1 LLGLGDSLSAA
12 RAVDIVSSDP
22 AFPVGR
28 FFRGAYAARQ
38 QNWGEVERQLGALK
52 AGASGAAEV
61 GDEEGRRANAGHA
74 WALGVYAA
82 VHRGDLDGALRRY
95 EDYRP
100 LAVTI
105 VREIVAYDLGRLAFG
120 RGEFELARDLFT
132 GLTYSRYS
140 LVSLS
145 ELRLA
150 ETLEALGEWDE
161 ARHHYARFLRWFEHP
176 DANLEPLRDRAQG
189 ALARLTQEP
198 RS

>member
-1 LLGLGDSLSAA
+1 MG
-12 RAVDIVSSDP
+12 
-22 AFPVGR
+22 
-28 FFRGAYAARQ
+28 
-38 QNWGEVERQLGALK
+38 K
-52 AGASGAAEV
+52 
-61 GDEEGRRANAGHA
+61 
-74 WALGVYAA
+74 
-82 VHRGDLDGALRRY
+82 
-95 EDYRP
+95 
-100 LAVTI
+100 
-105 VREIVAYDLGRLAFG
+105 LAFS

-176 DANLEPLRDRAQG
+176 DANLELLRDRARG

-198 RS
+198 RP